1 MAIYPKD
8 MQPISKLGLRSKE
21 KEFGGIHFREKWR
34 ETGNDIRYF
43 KLGIVSGT
51 KELRCCND
59 SSGYLCI
66 LPHHVEGVSRRK
78 CALHSNDGCMN
89 FKIIT
94 SQGSSGREEIGMGYM
109 QRHVQGAAANIQ
121 VHIS

>member
-21 KEFGGIHFREKWR
+21 KEFGRIHFREKWR

-43 KLGIVSGT
+43 NLGIVSGT
-51 KELRCCND
+51 KELREA
-59 SSGYLCI
+59 SVMIRRGYLCI
-66 LPHHVEGVSRRK
+66 LPHHAAGVSRWK
-78 CALHSNDGCMN
+78 CAVHSNDGCMN

-94 SQGSSGREEIGMGYM
+94 SQGSSGRGEIGMGCM
-109 QRHVQGAAANIQ
+109 QRHVQWSADNI
-121 VHIS
+121 